1 MLPLTA
7 STQPRDQGQSFAA
20 QLGAL
25 AADQARVPP
34 GLPSRLPAVLDR
46 LRQQARTRYAHETF
60 RANHFIMGD

>member
-7 STQPRDQGQSFAA
+7 SLPLPQQSPAFAA
-20 QLGAL
+20 QLGVL

-34 GLPSRLPAVLDR
+34 GLPSRLPGVLDR
-46 LRQQARTRYAHETF
+46 LRQQIRTRDAQEKF